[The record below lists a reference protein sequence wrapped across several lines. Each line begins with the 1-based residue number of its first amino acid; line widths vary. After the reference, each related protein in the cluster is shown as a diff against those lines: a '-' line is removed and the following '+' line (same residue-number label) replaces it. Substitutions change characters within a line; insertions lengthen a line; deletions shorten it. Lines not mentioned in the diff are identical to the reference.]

1 MEEDKEYSVGKLLP
15 FRHLTKEQQ
24 DLFIKL
30 ISDDSSS
37 LYQVLFNVIDDTQKT
52 IELIDILSGEKL
64 VFPNRKK
71 IYKLL
76 EKIQIYTYIK
86 HRDNTEKSYQL
97 LAKIY
102 NKRVSQIKAAVNRI
116 DYLLANGKYKD
127 IEKYENDY
135 KEGDTDE

>member
-1 MEEDKEYSVGKLLP
+1 MDEDKEYTVGKLLS

-30 ISDDSSS
+30 ISDDNSS

-52 IELIDILSGEKL
+52 IELIDILAGEKL
-64 VFPNRKK
+64 IFPNRKK

-116 DYLLANGKYKD
+116 DYLLNNGKYKD
-127 IEKYENDY
+127 IEKYECN
-135 KEGDTDE
+135 KEGDTNE